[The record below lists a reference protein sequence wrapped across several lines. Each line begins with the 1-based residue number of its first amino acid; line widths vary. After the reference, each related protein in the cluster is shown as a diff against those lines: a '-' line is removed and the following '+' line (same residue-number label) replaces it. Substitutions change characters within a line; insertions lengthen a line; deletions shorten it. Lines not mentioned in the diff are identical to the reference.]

1 MIGTDRR
8 AGRFGTI
15 WDTKRLAWAQYNG
28 QSVADGNSLYLVG
41 KVLGH
46 SQAATT
52 QRYAH
57 LQLDPVRAVA
67 DRTSHRLADAL
78 MGIAHVGR

>member
-1 MIGTDRR
+1 MIGRGQACGKMRDDMGKQ
-8 AGRFGTI
+8 AL
-15 WDTKRLAWAQYNG
+15 RLAAA
-28 QSVADGNSLYLVG
+28 VGNSLYLVG

-57 LQLDPVRAVA
+57 LKLDPVRAVA
-67 DRTSHRLADAL
+67 DRTLHKLAEAL
-78 MGIAHVGR
+78 LGVAAG

>member
-1 MIGTDRR
+1 MRLHDLRHGFASFAVA
-8 AGRFGTI
+8 AG
-15 WDTKRLAWAQYNG
+15 DL
-28 QSVADGNSLYLVG
+28 LYLVG

-46 SQAATT
+46 TQAATT

-67 DRTSHRLADAL
+67 DRTARTLAGALASANDGAEVVKLGEHRRAK
-78 MGIAHVGR
+78 